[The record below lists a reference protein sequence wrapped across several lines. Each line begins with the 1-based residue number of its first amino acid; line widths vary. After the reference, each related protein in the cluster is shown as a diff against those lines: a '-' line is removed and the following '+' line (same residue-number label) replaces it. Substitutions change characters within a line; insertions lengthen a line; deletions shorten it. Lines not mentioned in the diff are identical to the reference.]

1 MTELLE
7 WYTDLSRSWL
17 HEERDTRGR
26 WTHGATVP
34 SEPGQERHGYQGKF
48 MGYDPLVPSM
58 APADGRKP
66 LSQPGRWQGDGTAAD
81 PIDVAGDMGKAVA
94 LMAAGKHVRLNSPSE
109 IKPLLDE
116 VDRQA
121 TAQGY
126 SRAREPGWDLGNISV
141 RGTRLFNEQ
150 TRGIPRTAMPQ
161 LNGPALPGTE
171 AALLAGGA
179 NKFIELDAEFRAQLK
194 RDGIDVRNERVPAGN
209 LRATQTQL
217 TAATVAGITRAA
229 ESGNPKVRHMLKEPI
244 WVTRD
249 NYVIDGHHRWASD
262 EALAFSG
269 NGPREIEV
277 QRINLPVRLAI
288 PYANQFAQQMGIQ
301 AKPLGNSS
309 LVESA
314 TPMELGWKFDPFEK
328 RDVRGR
334 WTKTGAG
341 YVKPDPDRLYSS
353 RATYKMPGD
362 HPFFKANPVS
372 AAHIVDAYDDSDAQ
386 ERAQGMR
393 WYADAHNLAKKMN
406 HGDIEKNAGV
416 IAALSPQTGWAVNML
431 NADRSLDLGRAL
443 GPGEGMITEA
453 MQRNAQ
459 EAIDGE
465 AADVANSSS
474 KTKAFA
480 RLIRY
485 GGDEPD
491 DRAGQVVIDRHAM
504 TVAMGKRIP
513 KKEADKAPIGHDRY
527 YQYVAD
533 TYRDAALEISKRGT
547 PVSPHQL
554 QAITWL
560 RQQRINEAEDEAHI
574 GMAENVT
581 ASRGGRRL
589 SKGRNTM
596 LRNSWQRWQ
605 AEAARHKYELI
616 PGTTGPMS
624 EQYANLLSA
633 QVLDFA
639 FNINELRDD
648 KGRWTRVPGTGVA
661 KAVESLPPG
670 FGKKDKRIRPV
681 ITAAEARGNSRPV
694 SFDEYQHI
702 AAKGNQMIDKMK
714 RDSSPIHG
722 MDEYWPEI
730 KGDMYAEVRK
740 PWGGGTIDGHTG
752 SALPQGADKY
762 ALSVKPKGMHSISIP
777 EHASYPDFSR
787 AMDEA
792 KDMFR
797 PALERRGFYLG
808 IFHDDDLSRIDID
821 PVAVVDTPEEVEAI
835 GAYTRAIGGAY
846 HFKTGDGY
854 WPPHVA
860 EGAAMA
866 TPDTVHFA
874 GPGQWRS
881 QAEAVQAAEP
891 EDDEGEDEPPT
902 ISGQV
907 FQFAPHFNPAE
918 KRDPHGR
925 WTRGNFS
932 VGDRIRNTRNGRT
945 GVVTARNAPIDG
957 HVYAVSVRYDEDG
970 KRPKNQAIITEK
982 LEPEPERREQLSLH
996 KILRAAADPFVG
1008 APMPDEPELKAA
1020 VSRVATPASEFVP
1033 KMYGGSRD
1041 EWNGKVKLFEYSKQ
1055 KELLAF
1061 MDWDG
1066 TMNAASNVAQALQD
1080 GETLTDRPVQFPDAF
1095 EVIEHELTHGV
1106 VPAGS
1111 AKANEA
1117 AYQKWAIS
1125 RIEEG
1130 FTELGAIYHAPE
1142 FFRKIGL
1149 YDREAGP
1156 WPGHTVGEMAENM
1169 THPDAITSGNAWG
1182 HYEGPTKD
1190 AQDWVAQ
1197 VAQEEGLTGTDAK
1210 TRARMVELSD
1220 QVNVQGAAGKLGIM
1234 SQQLAYA
1241 MTKDPKLRA
1250 DSKFTDD
1257 LTMKIADAILHQ
1269 WNTDNPDGAAKQAF
1283 GAARAVALQSVAEKQ
1298 REMAERAA

>member
-7 WYTDLSRSWL
+7 WFTTTDLAHTGWL
-17 HEERDTRGR
+17 HEERDIRGR

-58 APADGRKP
+58 EPADGRKP
-66 LSQPGRWQGDGTAAD
+66 LSQPGRVQGDGTAAD

-94 LMAAGKHVRLNSPSE
+94 LMAAGKHVRLNSPAE

-116 VDRQA
+116 VGRQA
-121 TAQGY
+121 DAQGY

-179 NKFIELDAEFRAQLK
+179 NKFIELDSEFRAQLR

-217 TAATVAGITRAA
+217 TAATVAGITKAA

-269 NGPREIEV
+269 QGPSQIEV
-277 QRINLPVRLAI
+277 QRINLPVNLAI
-288 PYANQFAQQMGIQ
+288 PYANQFAQQMGIE
-301 AKPLGNSS
+301 AKPLGNSA

-334 WTKTGAG
+334 WTKTGESYA
-341 YVKPDPDRLYSS
+341 KPDPERLRSS

-372 AAHIVDAYDDSDAQ
+372 AAHIVAAYEDSDAQ

-393 WYADAHNLAKKMN
+393 WYADAHNLAKKMD

-443 GPGEGMITEA
+443 GPGEGMITQS

-485 GGDEPD
+485 GGDEPGD
-491 DRAGQVVIDRHAM
+491 TSGQVVIDRHAM

-533 TYRDAALEISKRGT
+533 QYRNAALEISKKGT

-574 GMAENVT
+574 GQAETVT

-596 LRNSWQRWQ
+596 LRNSWTRWQ

-639 FNINELRDD
+639 FSVSEPRDARGRWAKFGAIGEAADIMRSNREGFSVSLHSGDEPKQGYMVAQTDHTHVFPESILDDRKALTTAIDEMLMSERSAFEDKDTYLGGWVHGGKLWLEPSDNITDKARAVREAAERNQIAIWDVNNGAEIQTGGTGGGQIIEHANTQGDRADPGWLLGSPGGRAAGGSGEAGRGDPVGIAAQVLEFRFDPLELRD
-648 KGRWTRVPGTGVA
+648 
-661 KAVESLPPG
+661 
-670 FGKKDKRIRPV
+670 
-681 ITAAEARGNSRPV
+681 
-694 SFDEYQHI
+694 
-702 AAKGNQMIDKMK
+702 
-714 RDSSPIHG
+714 
-722 MDEYWPEI
+722 
-730 KGDMYAEVRK
+730 
-740 PWGGGTIDGHTG
+740 
-752 SALPQGADKY
+752 
-762 ALSVKPKGMHSISIP
+762 
-777 EHASYPDFSR
+777 
-787 AMDEA
+787 
-792 KDMFR
+792 
-797 PALERRGFYLG
+797 RR
-808 IFHDDDLSRIDID
+808 
-821 PVAVVDTPEEVEAI
+821 
-835 GAYTRAIGGAY
+835 
-846 HFKTGDGY
+846 
-854 WPPHVA
+854 
-860 EGAAMA
+860 
-866 TPDTVHFA
+866 
-874 GPGQWRS
+874 
-881 QAEAVQAAEP
+881 
-891 EDDEGEDEPPT
+891 
-902 ISGQV
+902 
-907 FQFAPHFNPAE
+907 
-918 KRDPHGR
+918 GR
-925 WTRGNFS
+925 WTRG
-932 VGDRIRNTRNGRT
+932 
-945 GVVTARNAPIDG
+945 
-957 HVYAVSVRYDEDG
+957 
-970 KRPKNQAIITEK
+970 Q
-982 LEPEPERREQLSLH
+982 REQLNLH

-1008 APMPDEPELKAA
+1008 APMPDEPQLKAA
-1020 VSRVATPASEFVP
+1020 VSRVATPASEFMP
-1033 KMYGGSRD
+1033 GMYGGSHE
-1041 EWNGKVKLFEYSKQ
+1041 EWNGRVKLFQYDKQ
-1055 KELLAF
+1055 KQILAEL
-1061 MDWDG
+1061 DWDG
-1066 TMNAASNVAQALQD
+1066 TMNVASNVAQALQD
-1080 GETLTDRPVQFPDAF
+1080 GETLTDRPVQYPDAF
-1095 EVIEHELTHGV
+1095 EVVEHELTHGV

-1111 AKANEA
+1111 AATNKKS
-1117 AYQKWAIS
+1117 YQVWALS

-1182 HYEGPTKD
+1182 HYPTETKD

-1197 VAQEEGLTGTDAK
+1197 VAQEEGLIGNDAK
-1210 TRARMVELSD
+1210 ARARMVELSD

-1234 SQQLAYA
+1234 SRQLAVA
-1241 MTKDPKLRA
+1241 MTAKKQAELKDPA
-1250 DSKFTDD
+1250 FIDD

-1269 WNTDNPDGAAKQAF
+1269 WNTNNPDGAAKQAF
-1283 GAARAVALQSVAEKQ
+1283 GAARAVALQTVADKQ
-1298 REMAERAA
+1298 REMAERAAA